1 MDSNDYAKLAE
12 LISRTA
18 EMYGRPLTAG
28 AIEMYCSALRQ
39 YGLAEVRA
47 ALDAHA
53 KDPEG
58 GRFMPL
64 PAHLIGHLQANDGR
78 PSADEAWSMCPRSEY
93 ESVVWT
99 EEMAQAYGLAAPLL
113 EHGDQVAARKAFIDR
128 YESLVAKSRAAG
140 VPVKVTPSFGW
151 DAAGREAAVLRA
163 VERGLIAGAQ
173 VAHYLRIAA
182 PVDEGARPALPMPE
196 LKRLQ

>member
-1 MDSNDYAKLAE
+1 MDKREMVELAE
-12 LISRTA
+12 MLNSV
-18 EMYGRPLTAG
+18 
-28 AIEMYCSALRQ
+28 SALYGKDLKPEVLAIYCAALQQ
-39 YGLAEVRA
+39 YRIEDIRA

-163 VERGLIAGAQ
+163 VERGLLTAEKASKWVEWNG
-173 VAHYLRIAA
+173 LRDA
-182 PVDEGARPALPMPE
+182 PALPMPE

>member
-39 YGLAEVRA
+39 YGLAEIRA

-64 PAHLIGHLQANDGR
+64 PAHLIGHLQVKDGR
-78 PSADEAWSMCPRSEY
+78 PTGEEAWAMCPRSEH

-99 EEMAQAYGLAAPLL
+99 EEMAAAYGIAAPLL
-113 EHGDQVAARKAFIDR
+113 EHGDQVAARKAFLDR
-128 YESLVAKSRAAG
+128 YEGLVTKARAAG

-151 DAAGREAAVLRA
+151 DAAGREAAIAKA
-163 VERGLIAGAQ
+163 VERGLLTVEKASKWVEWNG
-173 VAHYLRIAA
+173 LRDAS
-182 PVDEGARPALPMPE
+182 ALPMPE